1 MSPSGADILRYIIA
15 RQQAEAVSSYIS
27 RGRRHMRTI
36 DSVLAGQFVDAMRR
50 WASDAKD
57 VQNREQIA
65 DLMSE
70 YALRSQQPPFY
81 FVRDEWAT
89 LRASIAELVRNWD
102 EDHKCR
108 IDDALRREY
117 QCTNRGLS

>member
-1 MSPSGADILRYIIA
+1 
-15 RQQAEAVSSYIS
+15 
-27 RGRRHMRTI
+27 MRTI

-70 YALRSQQPPFY
+70 YTLRSQQPPFY
-81 FVRDEWAT
+81 VVRDEWAT

-108 IDDALRREY
+108 IDDALQREY
-117 QCTNRGLS
+117 QCTNKGMS